1 MSSKDIILE
10 NLKKNAGQKYDMPDL
25 DNFQAIQYDDLITQF
40 VEISKAVGGNAV
52 VLKEGDDINEV
63 IKSLYPDAKTVA
75 SNLKDI
81 NFATINPDEVEKPHD
96 LNGTDLGIVEGAFGV
111 CENGCVWIPQ
121 TVKEKVIYFISE
133 QLVIVIDKQ
142 NLVNNMYE
150 AYQRIQFN
158 DKGFGLF
165 ISGPSKTADIEQS
178 LVVGAHGPKGSTVIL
193 R

>member
-10 NLKKNAGQKYDMPDL
+10 NLKKNADQKYDMPDL
-25 DNFQAIQYDDLITQF
+25 DNFQAVQYDDPITQF

-52 VLKEGDDINEV
+52 VLKEGEDINEV

-75 SNLKDI
+75 SNLKEI
-81 NFATINPDEVEKPHD
+81 NFATISPDEVEKPHD

-133 QLVIVIDKQ
+133 QLVIVIDRQ

-150 AYQRIQFN
+150 AYQRVQFN